1 MARLAIFVDG
11 GYYGALA
18 EKHYHVRLEFPK
30 LIEEVRNIVAA
41 SVREGI
47 DILRTFYYDCPPYQS
62 NNPTAAEKARYGA
75 KISFFNYLETLS
87 RVQVQRGRLAY
98 RGKNSRGAPIYQQ
111 KRIDLLL
118 GLDFAELSAKGQVAY
133 IALIAGD
140 SDFVPAIEHAKKEG
154 VCVWLF
160 HGPKV
165 SPDNGERTYSEELW
179 QCADERCEIDQAF
192 IDKIK
197 QP

>member
-1 MARLAIFVDG
+1 MARLAIFIDG
-11 GYYGALA
+11 GYYSALA
-18 EKHYHVRLEFPK
+18 EKHYHVRMDFSK
-30 LIEEVRNIVAA
+30 LTDEIKGIIAA
-41 SVREGI
+41 SVSEGI

-62 NNPTAAEKARYGA
+62 NNPTEAEKTRYGA
-75 KISFFNYLETLS
+75 KIGFFNYLETLS
-87 RVQVQRGRLAY
+87 RVQVQKGRLAY
-98 RGKNSRGAPIYQQ
+98 RGRNRRGVPIYQQ
-111 KRIDLLL
+111 KRVDLLL
-118 GLDFAELSAKGQVAY
+118 GLDFAELSSKGQVSY
-133 IALIAGD
+133 IALVAGD
-140 SDFVPAIEHAKKEG
+140 SDFHPAVEHAKKEG

-197 QP
+197 RL